1 MIRSMLDAKATAHDL
16 RPFDYY
22 PVALCDTTWELT
34 LADFD
39 VDLDQVVLPQK
50 AEGERLTTDELDAAV
65 ESFIAALR
73 ER

>member
-1 MIRSMLDAKATAHDL
+1 LD
-16 RPFDYY
+16 
-22 PVALCDTTWELT
+22 
-34 LADFD
+34 DFD

-50 AEGERLTTDELDAAV
+50 AEGERLTTEELDAAV